1 MRILL
6 SVVGARAAQL
16 GAEATRAFGPEGGV
30 IGRSPEADW
39 VLTDPNRYLS
49 LQHARISWG
58 QGGFFIEDLSSNGT
72 YLNGAATAIGKG
84 RREPLSHGDR
94 LGLGDFD
101 MIVGIEAAAPLVA
114 APSNTLPAAWTKEG
128 AVAGAAPATMPPQA
142 ALSPAPLPPA
152 GLMESASVAPVTTL
166 PQATPPLM
174 PLPHAKPTVAAFV
187 APSPM
192 AMPPEP
198 PPAAPSP
205 TPLGLNEELSQLL
218 AAFGATAPP
227 SAPPPNWPIPDVI
240 AAAPPLPAPMAVMPS
255 APLPAAPL
263 PAALMPMPGMSS
275 AAAPL
280 PTAQPPAPAPMAV
293 MPSAPL
299 PAAPSPASLMPI
311 PGMSSAAAALPAA
324 QPPAPVM
331 PLPQQ
336 APGGWDFPAEPLS
349 AELAADLTQIP
360 MGSNEALAPREA
372 IPLPRRAAP
381 APSAPPSGEDLAFW
395 RGLGIDPATLSP
407 EARSAALEAF
417 GRAMRSSA
425 DGLVALLGARR
436 VAKSEFDL
444 DVTQLAAAGN
454 NIFKFSPS
462 GEVALRRLLAAETGF
477 VGVDLAVARA
487 FDDLRA
493 HEVATAAGVKA
504 ALDALL
510 ERLAPAAIERRFA
523 PVRSGLL
530 KSRKTKLWELYSVL
544 HAEIAEGAESRFQD
558 VFQSSFARAYGER
571 ARQVGQAEKP

>member
-72 YLNGAATAIGKG
+72 YLNGATTAIGKG

-114 APSNTLPAAWTKEG
+114 APSNTLPAAWTMEG
-128 AVAGAAPATMPPQA
+128 AMAGAAPATMPPQA
-142 ALSPAPLPPA
+142 ALPPAPLPPA
-152 GLMESASVAPVTTL
+152 GLTESASVAPVTTL

-187 APSPM
+187 PPSPM

-240 AAAPPLPAPMAVMPS
+240 AAAPPL
-255 APLPAAPL
+255 
-263 PAALMPMPGMSS
+263 
-275 AAAPL
+275 
-280 PTAQPPAPAPMAV
+280 PAPMAV

-504 ALDALL
+504 ALEALL

-571 ARQVGQAEKP
+571 ARQVGRAEKP